1 MSFLL
6 DVADPS
12 IHFHARQGC
21 NTPSP
26 STSPSKTPSINPID
40 AAASSSSS
48 SSSSKDTKSSIAGRP
63 ISALTSRLGAIAT
76 ASSTSSSTTQ
86 PPSNTSSSNHL
97 GVPTSSMFSA
107 MSRMIR
113 QVSASTT
120 PLGSSP
126 PSGANT
132 PDASSAHVSDPFHR
146 ATPVST
152 IGSALSSPWMK
163 PSVCDDD
170 HMNKLVSFQL

>member
-21 NTPSP
+21 SSPSSP
-26 STSPSKTPSINPID
+26 STSPSKTPPINPID
-40 AAASSSSS
+40 AAATSS
-48 SSSSKDTKSSIAGRP
+48 SSSSKDTKSSISGRP
-63 ISALTSRLGAIAT
+63 ISALTSCLGAITT
-76 ASSTSSSTTQ
+76 ASSTSSST
-86 PPSNTSSSNHL
+86 PSNTSSSNHL
-97 GVPTSSMFSA
+97 GVPASSMFSA

-120 PLGSSP
+120 PMASSP

-132 PDASSAHVSDPFHR
+132 PDASTAHVSDPFHR
-146 ATPVST
+146 ATPMST

>member
-12 IHFHARQGC
+12 IHFHARQCC
-21 NTPSP
+21 NSPSP
-26 STSPSKTPSINPID
+26 SKPTTPTIVDAVSTSNNKDKPST
-40 AAASSSSS
+40 
-48 SSSSKDTKSSIAGRP
+48 IAGRP

-76 ASSTSSSTTQ
+76 NSSSTSSTTN
-86 PPSNTSSSNHL
+86 PNGTSSSSSNNHL
-97 GVPTSSMFSA
+97 GVPTPSMFST
-107 MSRMIR
+107 MSRMIL

-126 PSGANT
+126 PSGTST
-132 PDASSAHVSDPFHR
+132 PDASSSHISDPFNR
-146 ATPVST
+146 VSA

-170 HMNKLVSFQL
+170 QMN

>member
-21 NTPSP
+21 NSPSP

-40 AAASSSSS
+40 AAATSSS
-48 SSSSKDTKSSIAGRP
+48 SSSSKDAKSSISGRP

-76 ASSTSSSTTQ
+76 ASSTSSST
-86 PPSNTSSSNHL
+86 PSNTSSNNHL

-120 PLGSSP
+120 PMASSP

-132 PDASSAHVSDPFHR
+132 PDASTAHVSDPFHR
-146 ATPVST
+146 ASPMST

>member
-12 IHFHARQGC
+12 IHFHARQCC
-21 NTPSP
+21 NSPSP
-26 STSPSKTPSINPID
+26 SKPTTPTIVESATATSSNSKST
-40 AAASSSSS
+40 
-48 SSSSKDTKSSIAGRP
+48 IAGRP

-76 ASSTSSSTTQ
+76 NSSSNTATTTSSTSNGTS
-86 PPSNTSSSNHL
+86 SSSNHL
-97 GVPTSSMFSA
+97 GVPTPSMFST

-126 PSGANT
+126 PSGTTT
-132 PDASSAHVSDPFHR
+132 PDASSSHVSDPFNR
-146 ATPVST
+146 VSA

>member
-12 IHFHARQGC
+12 IHFHARQYC
-21 NTPSP
+21 NSPSP
-26 STSPSKTPSINPID
+26 STSPSKPTTPTTNVE
-40 AAASSSSS
+40 AATATSNN
-48 SSSSKDTKSSIAGRP
+48 KSTIAGRP

-76 ASSTSSSTTQ
+76 NSSNTATSTSSTS
-86 PPSNTSSSNHL
+86 NGTSSSSHL
-97 GVPTSSMFSA
+97 GVPTPSMFSS

-126 PSGANT
+126 PSGATT
-132 PDASSAHVSDPFHR
+132 PDASSSHVSDPFNR
-146 ATPVST
+146 VSA